1 MRDSF
6 DDHRSTHKA
15 ARSNPGGFFAG
26 ATARPPS
33 AAPATLRTARV
44 GPTSTSSRVYGR
56 AKAVPGTQ
64 RALAGRGRE
73 ARFPGSKA
81 VDACLVLRPRDERG
95 ARSIPTTQACQPGPA
110 IGHRAAAPLPEDSV
124 DPEGSLQPPEAVAIR
139 AAGHR

>member
-6 DDHRSTHKA
+6 DDHRSTLKA
-15 ARSNPGGFFAG
+15 ARSNPGGFFCGRGG
-26 ATARPPS
+26 A
-33 AAPATLRTARV
+33 AALGHGRDAAHGKGWPHVDEQPGLR
-44 GPTSTSSRVYGR
+44 G
-56 AKAVPGTQ
+56 AKAEPGTQ

-95 ARSIPTTQACQPGPA
+95 ARSIPTTQSSQPGPA
-110 IGHRAAAPLPEDSV
+110 IGHRADAPLPEDSV
-124 DPEGSLQPPEAVAIR
+124 DPEVSLQPPEAVAIR